1 MSIIASWDPNEV
13 IGCHM
18 LSLLSI
24 GDNMSPDF
32 TISVLNFGVSIGLMG
47 LIIVVIAVCLVVMTV
62 ALFRMK
68 TTTEAAGTTEMESSV
83 YEDVRAES
91 HTIETMQWRIQLCH
105 ETQGIL
111 TNPSLKHCFKYCI

>member
-1 MSIIASWDPNEV
+1 
-13 IGCHM
+13 
-18 LSLLSI
+18 
-24 GDNMSPDF
+24 MSPDF
-32 TISVLNFGVSIGLMG
+32 TISVLNFGLSIGLMG

-91 HTIETMQWRIQLCH
+91 HTIETMQ
-105 ETQGIL
+105 
-111 TNPSLKHCFKYCI
+111 

>member
-1 MSIIASWDPNEV
+1 
-13 IGCHM
+13 
-18 LSLLSI
+18 
-24 GDNMSPDF
+24 MSPDF

-91 HTIETMQWRIQLCH
+91 HTIETECNEANNYVM
-105 ETQGIL
+105 
-111 TNPSLKHCFKYCI
+111 KHKAF